1 MATAGPQGPGWG
13 RRRLLAVL
21 AATVALVAVLLAGLG
36 YLVVDSVHG
45 PATESAS
52 PPEPG
57 EAPATARERRDA
69 VAAAAMLAVDAAAA
83 RGGTPTA
90 READPLQVPPATTA
104 GPAGVPAGFPHT
116 PAGAVGQ
123 LAAIDTTVLTGMSMD
138 TTRAVYQAWALP
150 GAPSVGEWVMTQNV
164 QAFLTAAGS
173 AVSGTAPV
181 PVAVAPVAGQV
192 KGVDGPDWT
201 VACVLLRVQV
211 TLARTASMAY
221 GHCERMAWAGGRW
234 QVAPGTQPAKAPS
247 TWPGTD
253 LARRAGWRPWAEAT
267 QAGGDGDAQ

>member
-1 MATAGPQGPGWG
+1 MATAGPPGPGWG
-13 RRRLLAVL
+13 RRRLLGVL
-21 AATVALVAVLLAGLG
+21 AATVALVAALLAGLG
-36 YLVVDSVHG
+36 YLVVDAVHG
-45 PATESAS
+45 HAEKATL
-52 PPEPG
+52 PLG
-57 EAPATARERRDA
+57 LVEAPTTARERRDA
-69 VAAAAMLAVDAAAA
+69 GAAAAMLAVDAAAA

-90 READPLQVPPATTA
+90 HVADPLQVPPASAA
-104 GPAGVPAGFPHT
+104 GQAGVPAGFPHT

-123 LAAIDTTVLTGMSMD
+123 LAAIDTTVLTAMSMD
-138 TTRAVYQAWALP
+138 TTRAVHQSWALP

-173 AVSGTAPV
+173 AVTDTAPV

-211 TLARTASMAY
+211 TLARTAAMAY
-221 GHCERMAWAGGRW
+221 GHCERMAWTGGRW

-253 LARRAGWRPWAEAT
+253 LARKAGWRPWTEAT